1 MRKNGNIHQRAKE
14 THYVTV
20 YVDANEFDNE
30 AAASKHAEKMLED
43 LDGCICKVKVQKRTL
58 SFADF
63 NASDKE
69 FRYMAEFTLD
79 LLQ

>member
-43 LDGCICKVKVQKRTL
+43 LDGCICKVKV
-58 SFADF
+58 
-63 NASDKE
+63 
-69 FRYMAEFTLD
+69 
-79 LLQ
+79 